1 MPTPRFDRAAELV
14 TALTAAGLKA
24 TRNVAAAEAMRPCVL
39 VPPPTL
45 GSPHTYDGP
54 TVTWR
59 LVALAGAPLGDD
71 TSWKQLDE
79 LVQAVWDALP
89 CERAEPFA
97 YQLPT
102 GGEPLPAY
110 AITVTES

>member
-1 MPTPRFDRAAELV
+1 MPAPRFDQAAELV
-14 TALTAAGLKA
+14 ATLKAAGLKA
-24 TRNVAAAEAMRPCVL
+24 TRSAVEADALRPCVL

-45 GSPHTYDGP
+45 GGPHTYDGP

-59 LVALAGAPLGDD
+59 LVALAGSPLGDA
-71 TSWKQLDE
+71 TSWQQLDE
-79 LVQAVWDALP
+79 LVDAVWDALP

-102 GGEPLPAY
+102 GGDPLPAY
-110 AITVTES
+110 AITITES